1 MMMMTANHPP
11 VSVLIAGATGKM
23 GSEFVKTCLADDQL
37 TLIACTSRSAAGKDI
52 FKALSLNTNHHVP
65 IFSGVPEA
73 IFAHGKTIDV
83 GVDLTHPSTVYG
95 NALAMIEA
103 GISPILGATGL
114 SETQLQSLD
123 EKLKA
128 KGIAGAYIP
137 NFSIGAVLLMQFAAQ
152 AAKYFNHAEIIEM
165 HHNQKADAPS
175 GTSLHTAELMQ
186 KNLGVGT
193 TFSPTNGVEKET
205 HAGARGA
212 TTEGGIHIH
221 SVRLP
226 GLVAHQEVLFGEK
239 GQLLTLRHD
248 SFDRTC
254 FMAGIALSVKQIR
267 TMPAGLHRGLECFL
281 EG

>member
-1 MMMMTANHPP
+1 MMMTNQSP

-23 GSEFVKTCLADDQL
+23 GSEFVKTCLADNQL
-37 TLIACTSRSAAGKDI
+37 NLVACTSRTSAGTDI
-52 FKALSLNTNHHVP
+52 FQTLNLTINHHVP
-65 IFSGVPEA
+65 VFSGVPEA
-73 IFAHGKTIDV
+73 ITAHGKTIDV

-114 SETQLQSLD
+114 TEAQLQSLD
-123 EKLKA
+123 EQLKA
-128 KGIAGAYIP
+128 KNLAGAYIP

-193 TFSPTNGVEKET
+193 VFSPTNGDEKET

-212 TTEGGIHIH
+212 TVEHGIHIH

-254 FMAGIALSVKQIR
+254 FMAGIALSVKKIR
-267 TMPAGLHRGLECFL
+267 SMPVGLHRGLACFL

>member
-1 MMMMTANHPP
+1 MMMTNQTP

-23 GSEFVKTCLADDQL
+23 GKEFVKTCLTDNQL
-37 TLIACTSRSAAGKDI
+37 NLVACTSRSSAGKDI
-52 FKALSLNTNHHVP
+52 FKALSLDINNHHVP

-73 IFAHGKTIDV
+73 ITAHGASIQV

-95 NALAMIEA
+95 NALAMIHT

-114 SETQLQSLD
+114 SEAQLQSLD
-123 EKLKA
+123 EKLKS
-128 KGIAGAYIP
+128 KGLAGAYIP

-193 TFSPTNGVEKET
+193 KFSPTNGVEKET

-267 TMPAGLHRGLECFL
+267 SMPAGLHRGLECFL
-281 EG
+281 DG

>member
-1 MMMMTANHPP
+1 MTNTPHPI
-11 VSVLIAGATGKM
+11 SVLIAGATGKM
-23 GSEFVKTCLADDQL
+23 GSEFVKTCLEDA
-37 TLIACTSRSAAGKDI
+37 TLNLSVCTSRTVAGKDI
-52 FKALSLNTNHHVP
+52 FQALGLNTTHQVP
-65 IFSGVPEA
+65 VFPTVPEA
-73 IFAHGKTIDV
+73 ITAHGKVIDV

-114 SETQLQSLD
+114 SETQLQRLD
-123 EKLKA
+123 EKLKTN
-128 KGIAGAYIP
+128 GMAGAYIP

-152 AAKYFNHAEIIEM
+152 AAKYFNHAEIIEL

-212 TTEGGIHIH
+212 TIEGGIHVH

-254 FMAGIALSVKQIR
+254 FMAGIALSVKRIGL
-267 TMPAGLHRGLECFL
+267 MPAGLHRGLECFL